1 MSQSESISDLRAG
14 AACVDITP
22 PLGTM
27 IPGLFHERFAE
38 RIRDP
43 LHARAFVVEGAGQG
57 AAIVVCDL
65 IGVKRPYLDRAKERI
80 GESTGLA
87 PGCILISCTHTH
99 TGAATGEDA
108 YTAFL
113 IERIADVVRLA
124 WDSREPALVGSGQA
138 EEDRVVFNRRFHM
151 RDGSVRT
158 NPGAGNPDVV
168 KPAGPVD
175 PAIDVLCFHNTNEK
189 PLGVLVN
196 YALHYVGVP
205 DSERTV
211 SADYFGAFS
220 RLFQGLRGEPFVA
233 ALSNGACGDINNHNV
248 IGGVRPKNDRFQHSE
263 RVAGMVAAGAFWAWN
278 EVEFNGETVVGG
290 TMEEIVLDRKG
301 APSEADLEHV
311 KEIKGKEK
319 TTMAE
324 RAFVRRITQRMGDV
338 PDQVS
343 TWVQALR
350 IGDLGIAAVPGEL
363 MVELGLDIKARSPF
377 DHTMVIEL
385 ANDSVGYLPTRKSYD
400 EGGYEPE
407 ASLFQPGCGELI
419 ADTAVEL
426 LEQLFAQG

>member
-1 MSQSESISDLRAG
+1 MSENRSGASLTAG

-27 IPGLFHERFAE
+27 IPGLFHDRFAE
-38 RIRDP
+38 KIRDP
-43 LHARAFVVEGAGQG
+43 LQARGFVVEAGG
-57 AAIVVCDL
+57 EGVAIVVCDL
-65 IGVKRPYLDRAKERI
+65 IGVKRPYLDRVKERI
-80 GESTGLA
+80 AETTGLA
-87 PGCILISCTHTH
+87 PERVVISCTHTH
-99 TGAATGEDA
+99 TGAATGEDG
-108 YTAFL
+108 YTEFL
-113 IERIADVVRLA
+113 IERIADVIRLA
-124 WDSREPALVGSGQA
+124 WEKREHALIGSGRA

-158 NPGAGNPDVV
+158 NPGTGNPDVV

-175 PAIDVLCFHNTNEK
+175 PAIDVFCLHDTDQK
-189 PLGVLVN
+189 PLGVLAN

-220 RLFQGLRGEPFVA
+220 TLLQRLRGERFVA
-233 ALSNGACGDINNHNV
+233 ALSNGACGDINNHDV
-248 IGGVRPKNDRFQHSE
+248 IGGVRPNNDRFQHSE
-263 RVAGMVAAGAFWAWN
+263 RVAGMVAAGALWAWN
-278 EVEFNGETVVGG
+278 EIALASDAAIGAAMQEVVL
-290 TMEEIVLDRKG
+290 ERKD
-301 APSEADLEHV
+301 APSEADLQRV
-311 KEIKGKEK
+311 KEIEGKEK
-319 TTMAE
+319 ATMAE
-324 RAFVRRITQRMGDV
+324 RAFVRRITRRMEDV

-350 IGDLGIAAVPGEL
+350 VGDLGIAAVPGEL

-377 DHTMVIEL
+377 EQTMVIEL

-407 ASLFQPGCGELI
+407 ASLFQPGCGEQI
-419 ADTAVEL
+419 ADTAVGL
-426 LEQLFAQG
+426 LAKLFDQG

>member
-1 MSQSESISDLRAG
+1 
-14 AACVDITP
+14 
-22 PLGTM
+22 M

-38 RIRDP
+38 KIRDP
-43 LHARAFVVEGAGQG
+43 LHARAFVVEAGG
-57 AAIVVCDL
+57 EGVAIVVCDL
-65 IGVKRPYLDRAKERI
+65 IGVKRPYLDRAKNRI
-80 GESTGLA
+80 ADSTGLA
-87 PGCILISCTHTH
+87 PERILLSCTHTH

-113 IERIADVVRLA
+113 VERIADVVRLA
-124 WDSREPALVGSGQA
+124 WESRESALVGSGHA
-138 EEDRVVFNRRFHM
+138 EEDRVIFNRRFHM
-151 RDGSVRT
+151 KDGSVRT
-158 NPGAGNPDVV
+158 NPGTGNPDVV

-175 PAIDVLCFHNTNEK
+175 PAIDVLCLHDAREN
-189 PLGVLVN
+189 PLGILAN

-220 RLFQGLRGEPFVA
+220 RLLQGLRGARFVA
-233 ALSNGACGDINNHNV
+233 ALSNGACGDINNHDV
-248 IGGVRPKNDRFQHSE
+248 IGGVRPKNDHFQHSE
-263 RVAGMVAAGAFWAWN
+263 RVAGMIAAGAFWVWN
-278 EVEFNGETVVGG
+278 EVEFKGDAVVGG
-290 TMEEIVLDRKG
+290 VMKEIVLDRKG
-301 APSEADLEHV
+301 LPSEADLQRV
-311 KEIKGKEK
+311 KEIEGREK
-319 TTMAE
+319 ATMAD
-324 RAFVRRITQRMGDV
+324 RAFVRRITRRMEDV

-350 IGDLGIAAVPGEL
+350 VGDLSIAAVPGEL

-385 ANDSVGYLPTRKSYD
+385 ANDSVGYLPTRKAYD

-419 ADTAVEL
+419 ADTAVDL
-426 LEQLFAQG
+426 LTQLFDRA